1 MHPFVPLAC
10 ARSYDTETLKACGF
24 LHTAKPAAASGVRNF
39 STQGITTYLVHDESS
54 REHCHCNAPA
64 WLSSSHG
71 SMQSVSRHAEYLRCG
86 RRHCYTLTGRERER
100 ERDRETER
108 QRDRETERERERDRE
123 RERQRER
130 ETERERERRRDGDRA
145 LALSVADR
153 RPKSRSLEHST
164 PAHQEPVPLSPPD
177 NGVIP

>member
-100 ERDRETER
+100 ERQRDRETER
-108 QRDRETERERERDRE
+108 QRDRETERERER
-123 RERQRER
+123 QRER
-130 ETERERERRRDGDRA
+130 ETERERDRERERERDGETETE
-145 LALSVADR
+145 LS
-153 RPKSRSLEHST
+153 
-164 PAHQEPVPLSPPD
+164 LSQ
-177 NGVIP
+177 